1 MWGGMWSKAKEGIN
15 EEDYYREC
23 AQKRGLIPGAGQ
35 SGVVCTCVLYLTSS
49 PALSAA
55 AVCLSRNG
63 DGLGLP

>member
-23 AQKRGLIPGAGQ
+23 AQERGFSRGG
-35 SGVVCTCVLYLTSS
+35 SEWRCTCVMYWSSS
-49 PALSAA
+49 PALGAA
-55 AVCLSRNG
+55 AMCVSRNG